1 MSTKAEEFR
10 YWKERSGAKKA
21 KAPPR
26 PRRDTPVNTAAPGVS
41 GTDRKAASA
50 RKPSVRAGKKA
61 LYALEVVAPGT
72 RPSRK
77 STRKA
82 TNRQRT
88 DAQMRVKARTQEVR
102 PSSRASLRTS

>member
-10 YWKERSGAKKA
+10 YWRERSGAKKA
-21 KAPPR
+21 KPAAR
-26 PRRDTPVNTAAPGVS
+26 PRKAAGAKPAAPGV
-41 GTDRKAASA
+41 GGRELGVPRKTSL
-50 RKPSVRAGKKA
+50 RAGKKA

-88 DAQMRVKARTQEVR
+88 DTQMQVKLRTQEVR
-102 PSSRASLRTS
+102 PSSRAGLRST

>member
-10 YWKERSGAKKA
+10 YWAERSGARKKP
-21 KAPPR
+21 KAQAARR
-26 PRRDTPVNTAAPGVS
+26 PRGAPADGGAAPAQ
-41 GTDRKAASA
+41 RKGSA
-50 RKPSVRAGKKA
+50 RAGKKA
-61 LYALEVVAPGT
+61 QYALEVVAPGA

-88 DAQMRVKARTQEVR
+88 DSQMRVKVRTQEVR
-102 PSSRASLRTS
+102 PSRRAAMRPS

>member
-10 YWKERSGAKKA
+10 YWRERSGAKKP
-21 KAPPR
+21 KAAPKAR
-26 PRRDTPVNTAAPGVS
+26 KTAPAGAALPGVS
-41 GTDRKAASA
+41 GRTPQAAAPRK
-50 RKPSVRAGKKA
+50 SVRAGKKA

-88 DAQMRVKARTQEVR
+88 DAQMRVKLRTQEVR
-102 PSSRASLRTS
+102 PSGRAGPRPG